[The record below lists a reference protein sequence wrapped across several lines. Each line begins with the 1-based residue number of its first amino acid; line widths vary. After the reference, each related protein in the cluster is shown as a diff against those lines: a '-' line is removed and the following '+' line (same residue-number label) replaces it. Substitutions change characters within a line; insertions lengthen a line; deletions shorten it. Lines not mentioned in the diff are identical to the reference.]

1 MKDATRRKLA
11 LAFVLF
17 IPCMGRSAIMSEQ
30 SYYQRLDED
39 LSVAEKARLYQQYL
53 GQSGYRTGT

>member
-17 IPCMGRSAIMSEQ
+17 IPCMGRAPMVSQE

-39 LSVAEKARLYQQYL
+39 LSAAEKSRLYQQYVMQY
-53 GQSGYRTGT
+53 GFRAGS